1 MNKKLLT
8 KIEKKIGRQILK
20 RGDCQYLSD
29 RIFNDI
35 NKNLSYNT
43 IRRIF
48 GLESNS
54 TVKASISTLNL
65 LSNFVGSNSYD
76 EFNRDSNYDD
86 SWHLKIK
93 ICAWINHMS
102 DDDLTDKLNLS
113 WENKDRFAITF
124 VSVMRELL
132 LLEKVKL
139 VNDLVLKS
147 KIDIENLNYSELVF
161 IGNGIGSVLRKIKIT
176 EDDLI
181 LLLNNKFFVDY
192 IFLLFVDYSSLNSY
206 YGQLHY
212 IAEKEKIELRLDQ
225 KLFFQSINNFRNILL
240 KKEIKL
246 INYLELV
253 EESFHPILIGRLAS
267 IEIAACENNN
277 ISYDYVLN
285 DISDRINNS
294 REQAI
299 DYLYEIKSVAL
310 LIKDFS
316 LLQWIYSTENDY
328 CRKNIM
334 KDNITDND
342 NQEGVSRFENI
353 PYFWY
358 DDFLIQE
365 EYHLAHQQYSYI
377 VQLILAIK
385 NNEVNKIPSILKR
398 INKEKW
404 VLSYHSYLSLFFII
418 IHYHLAKNKSK
429 KNVLFN
435 KYMELSKNLN
445 YPIFDTNYLINYFN

>member
-1 MNKKLLT
+1 VNKKLIT

-139 VNDLVLKS
+139 VNDLILKS

-310 LIKDFS
+310 LI
-316 LLQWIYSTENDY
+316 
-328 CRKNIM
+328 
-334 KDNITDND
+334 
-342 NQEGVSRFENI
+342 
-353 PYFWY
+353 
-358 DDFLIQE
+358 
-365 EYHLAHQQYSYI
+365 
-377 VQLILAIK
+377 
-385 NNEVNKIPSILKR
+385 
-398 INKEKW
+398 
-404 VLSYHSYLSLFFII
+404 
-418 IHYHLAKNKSK
+418 
-429 KNVLFN
+429 
-435 KYMELSKNLN
+435 
-445 YPIFDTNYLINYFN
+445 